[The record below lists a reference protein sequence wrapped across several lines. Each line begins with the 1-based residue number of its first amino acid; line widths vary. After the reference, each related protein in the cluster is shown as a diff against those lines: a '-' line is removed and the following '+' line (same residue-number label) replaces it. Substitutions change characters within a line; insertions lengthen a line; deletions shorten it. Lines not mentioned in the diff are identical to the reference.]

1 MRIKFE
7 SGMIVTLLAAPRLAE
22 PLAHELFRQLL
33 CHGPPHTHDPVA
45 QHFAD
50 GLVLPEPAH
59 LTEHSRP
66 HLEQGPSLLRVHR
79 QPLRC
84 LTYTWRPLP
93 PSLSVATCNQTS
105 NVFESALLSP
115 NPGLASLRK
124 NVLSEEKNKG
134 FFIPSTSSHTR
145 EHC

>member
-1 MRIKFE
+1 MVANLRIKFE

-33 CHGPPHTHDPVA
+33 RHSPPHTHDSAA

-50 GLVLPEPAH
+50 GLVLPESAH

-66 HLEQGPSLLRVHR
+66 HSEQGPSLLRVHR

-84 LTYTWRPLP
+84 LTHTWRHLP
-93 PSLSVATCNQTS
+93 SSLSVSTCNQTS
-105 NVFESALLSP
+105 KVFESALLSFQTLDQP
-115 NPGLASLRK
+115 L
-124 NVLSEEKNKG
+124 
-134 FFIPSTSSHTR
+134 
-145 EHC
+145 